1 VIFLLIR
8 SLPEQESALSL
19 ELTVNGSAAID
30 NVL

>member
-8 SLPEQESALSL
+8 SLPEQQPTLPL
-19 ELTVNGSAAID
+19 ERTVNGSAAID